1 MYKDRQEDLLYS
13 CIGYIMEI
21 VNSYSETLE
30 VFKRLGFTDEELLD
44 YGIRDLDTE
53 KEIEYSSN

>member
-1 MYKDRQEDLLYS
+1 MYKDRQEELLYG

-21 VNSYSETLE
+21 VNSYSETLA
-30 VFKRLGFTDEELLD
+30 VFKRLGFTDEELLN
-44 YGIRDLDTE
+44 YEIRDLDTE

>member
-1 MYKDRQEDLLYS
+1 
-13 CIGYIMEI
+13 MEI

>member
-1 MYKDRQEDLLYS
+1 MYKDRQEELLYS
-13 CIGYIMEI
+13 CIGYIMEV

-44 YGIRDLDTE
+44 YEIRDLDTE
-53 KEIEYSSN
+53 KEIDYSSN